1 MQAGGLWTEYL
12 FRVGLWVFIFKWL
25 MGKAICNYVINYI
38 SSCCLCIHLSHGCRM
53 IGKVIISA
61 RGNVEAYEIP
71 VFTSVI

>member
-1 MQAGGLWTEYL
+1 
-12 FRVGLWVFIFKWL
+12 

-38 SSCCLCIHLSHGCRM
+38 SSCCLCIHLSYGCRM